1 MVVDNLFNL
10 EHNIQG
16 RGYLYVDTANI
27 STIEEFYQKYKA
39 GIYRMLPADVSTL
52 NIPAYNHGTL
62 IVYKIPYGNTGI
74 VLYYIP
80 DNNRPL
86 IFSTYN
92 VKNFG
97 TITFEDLKSRWL
109 QL

>member
-1 MVVDNLFNL
+1 
-10 EHNIQG
+10 
-16 RGYLYVDTANI
+16 
-27 STIEEFYQKYKA
+27 
-39 GIYRMLPADVSTL
+39 MLPADVSTL

-80 DNNRPL
+80 DNDRPL

-92 VKNFG
+92 VKYSR

>member
-1 MVVDNLFNL
+1 MSDFDL
-10 EHNIQG
+10 NIQG
-16 RGYLYVDTANI
+16 RGYLYVNMANI

-52 NIPAYNHGTL
+52 NIPAYNYGTL
-62 IVYKIPYGNTGI
+62 NVYKSPAGNYGL

-80 DNNRPL
+80 DNARPL
-86 IFSTYN
+86 IFSTFN
-92 VKNFG
+92 VKNSV
-97 TITFEDLKSRWL
+97 TITFEDLGSRWK